1 MTEQELLQENEKL
14 NGRLQKAIT
23 VFSEQKATITRLT
36 EERDSANAD
45 IEKLK
50 NRIAELEAKANEA
63 SDNDA
68 KFFEQLNEIQ
78 VLEGRVNKLKND
90 CEDAYDKIAQKDS
103 EINALKDEATA
114 FQAQVETTAKML
126 ADAEALNDQKL
137 KALNDII
144 EENKAALEESQKQN
158 DKLNERLNNA
168 ATKFKEVAAKFNEQT
183 DIINAQNTEIDNLK
197 GTVEELHAKNK
208 EAEIDYATK
217 VEELNA
223 VREAY
228 EKSQNMLADT
238 QSKMDARVAEFQTA
252 IVEKDKTINDL
263 QNKNAATQTQIGEVK
278 TKIQEIN
285 RLGSDLMSDFNMFA

>member
-23 VFSEQKATITRLT
+23 VFGEQKATITRLT

-63 SDNDA
+63 SENDA

-144 EENKAALEESQKQN
+144 EENKTALEESQKQN
-158 DKLNERLNNA
+158 ETLNERLANA
-168 ATKFKEVAAKFNEQT
+168 ATKFKDQETAIAVLQNNVNEL
-183 DIINAQNTEIDNLK
+183 AE
-197 GTVEELHAKNK
+197 KNK
-208 EAEIDYATK
+208 EAEIDYASK

-238 QSKMDARVAEFQTA
+238 QSKMDARVAELQST

>member
-23 VFSEQKATITRLT
+23 VFGEQKATITRLT

-63 SDNDA
+63 SENDA

-90 CEDAYDKIAQKDS
+90 CEDAYERIAQK
-103 EINALKDEATA
+103 EQEVKEAQAEATA
-114 FQAQVETTAKML
+114 YHAQVDATAKLL
-126 ADAEALNDQKL
+126 ADNEALNDQKL

-158 DKLNERLNNA
+158 AMLNERLANA
-168 ATKFKEVAAKFNEQT
+168 ATKFKDQETAISVLQNNVNEL
-183 DIINAQNTEIDNLK
+183 AE
-197 GTVEELHAKNK
+197 KNK
-208 EAEIDYATK
+208 EAEIDYASK
-217 VEELNA
+217 VEELDA

-238 QSKMDARVAEFQTA
+238 QSKMDARVAELQAT

>member
-23 VFSEQKATITRLT
+23 VFGEQKATITRLT

-50 NRIAELEAKANEA
+50 NRITELEAKANEA
-63 SDNDA
+63 SENDA

-90 CEDAYDKIAQKDS
+90 CEDAYERIAQK
-103 EINALKDEATA
+103 EQEVKEAQAEATA
-114 FQAQVETTAKML
+114 YHAQVDATAKLL
-126 ADAEALNDQKL
+126 ADNEALNDQKL

-158 DKLNERLNNA
+158 AMLNERLANA
-168 ATKFKEVAAKFNEQT
+168 ATKFKDQETAISVLQNNVNEL
-183 DIINAQNTEIDNLK
+183 AE
-197 GTVEELHAKNK
+197 KNK
-208 EAEIDYATK
+208 EAEIDYASK
-217 VEELNA
+217 VEELDA

-238 QSKMDARVAEFQTA
+238 QSKMDARVAELQAT

-285 RLGSDLMSDFNMFA
+285 RLGSDLMTDFNMFA

>member
-23 VFSEQKATITRLT
+23 VFGEQKATITRLT

-63 SDNDA
+63 SENDA

-90 CEDAYDKIAQKDS
+90 CEDAYERIAQK
-103 EINALKDEATA
+103 EQEVKEAQAEATA
-114 FQAQVETTAKML
+114 YHAQVDATAKLL
-126 ADAEALNDQKL
+126 ADNEALNDQKL

-158 DKLNERLNNA
+158 ETLTERLNNA
-168 ATKFKEVAAKFNEQT
+168 ATKFKDQETAIVVLQNNINE
-183 DIINAQNTEIDNLK
+183 L
-197 GTVEELHAKNK
+197 VEKNN
-208 EAEIDYATK
+208 EAEIDYASK
-217 VEELNA
+217 VEELDA

-238 QSKMDARVAEFQTA
+238 QSKMDARVAELQTT

>member
-23 VFSEQKATITRLT
+23 VFGEQKATITRLT

-63 SDNDA
+63 SENDA
-68 KFFEQLNEIQ
+68 KFFEQVNEIQ
-78 VLEGRVNKLKND
+78 VLERRVHKLESD
-90 CEDAYDKIAQKDS
+90 CEDAYNKIAQKDS
-103 EINALKDEATA
+103 EITAIKDEATA

-126 ADAEALNDQKL
+126 ADAKALNDQKL

-158 DKLNERLNNA
+158 ETLNERLANA
-168 ATKFKEVAAKFNEQT
+168 ATKFKDQETAIAVLQNNVNEL
-183 DIINAQNTEIDNLK
+183 AE
-197 GTVEELHAKNK
+197 KNK
-208 EAEIDYATK
+208 EAEIDYAAK
-217 VEELNA
+217 IEELNA

-238 QSKMDARVAEFQTA
+238 QSKMDARVAELQTT
-252 IVEKDKTINDL
+252 IIEKDKTINDL
-263 QNKNAATQTQIGEVK
+263 QNKNAATQTQICEVK

-285 RLGSDLMSDFNMFA
+285 RLGSDLITDFNMFA

>member
-23 VFSEQKATITRLT
+23 VFGEQKATITRLT

-63 SDNDA
+63 SENDA

-144 EENKAALEESQKQN
+144 EENKTALEESQKQN
-158 DKLNERLNNA
+158 ETLNERLANA
-168 ATKFKEVAAKFNEQT
+168 ATKFKDQETAIAVLQNNVNEL
-183 DIINAQNTEIDNLK
+183 AE
-197 GTVEELHAKNK
+197 KNK
-208 EAEIDYATK
+208 EAEIDYASK

-238 QSKMDARVAEFQTA
+238 QSKMDARVAELQAT

>member
-23 VFSEQKATITRLT
+23 VFGEQKATITRLT

-63 SDNDA
+63 SENDA

-144 EENKAALEESQKQN
+144 EENKTALEESQKQN
-158 DKLNERLNNA
+158 ETLNERLANA
-168 ATKFKEVAAKFNEQT
+168 ATKFKDQETAIAVLQNNVNEL
-183 DIINAQNTEIDNLK
+183 AE
-197 GTVEELHAKNK
+197 KNK
-208 EAEIDYATK
+208 EAEIDYASK

-238 QSKMDARVAEFQTA
+238 QSKMDARVAELQTT